1 MPPVTNNGGASA
13 AAAAAAEAR
22 ARAAAEAARKAAEAA
37 QRAAEAARQQA
48 EAARK
53 AAEAAKQQAE
63 AAKQQAAAAQKEVA
77 AAKENF
83 STEKKALGDKLK
95 ELKPKANEAGQKPN
109 LQADQKA
116 LKAAQD
122 QKAKVDEAH
131 KKLQAA
137 EAKLQAAEKKIQ
149 AAEEKSVLASKQAE
163 TQMHAANEAAKAE
176 GLKPPYSDKELQKN
190 QVSAQ
195 QVKDAFDGASAQR
208 QAELNKSLGVD
219 GTQDTQAIQKELG
232 ADREVARLSAKPE
245 TKAVLDQL
253 GIRDGKD
260 LNKLANRLDSQA
272 NAQGDLSNVPLLGNL
287 QNADLKGV
295 KDKQALSEVLQGAGN
310 TLEGNS
316 KALLTDKKFA
326 DAVANGTS
334 PHEAA
339 KARTDLNENEKAAQD
354 AQSRKGLEQLGVSQQ
369 QFQEM
374 KPEQQKQYLDAAK
387 ASAENKPADVLRAF
401 GDNVPKDVANRVYEN
416 PEVKKG
422 LEQLGLDKET
432 FLESGKGMAHLTE
445 ASLAKDPQG
454 AIAQLNQAAQQN
466 PQLRGVA
473 AEAIGRKAEQLPA
486 GPEREILQNRTLVRE
501 MLEKPDTQKALDGL
515 AKGELSSIADVQDPK
530 VRNQLLETAAKD
542 PHLKATLDKAG
553 LKPQDLQN
561 LGAGQ
566 ANVLKAL
573 ESFQAPT
580 ALDNIPF
587 IGQRPETDP
596 TKALEQLRDAVA
608 ADPKA
613 KAVAEKLGG
622 AVIDS
627 AATDPRFKEGLDKL
641 GMDPKVLKAK
651 GPAAAAD
658 LLQASESATRG
669 DTAGT
674 LTALR
679 EAHATAPN
687 VATDAVTK
695 FAGTLKSE
703 GKEGEIK
710 TLLGDKK
717 TAEALLSDPNS
728 AAAFDSIAKGD
739 VGKAI
744 DQLGPNKALRDQVI
758 DQAAKNPEFKK
769 GLEQSGVSVKQL
781 KDYTGPAAGKLYDAV
796 TGAGRGDFEG
806 SLRAFRDAA
815 QQDPKAVDLATQ
827 GVTTFANKSFPGTD
841 GASQAMKSLLGDKA
855 TVQQLLTN
863 PKLNDAF
870 DALSNKDL
878 LEGLKDAKGN
888 QQAVNST
895 VDALTQNPAFKKA
908 FDDLGLSA
916 DTLKKNP
923 QGLDNFVGAAV
934 KMVDGDKLGA
944 LGHLRDA
951 MVDNKVPFEPV
962 IKQSIDK
969 LAAGMDDKGKEGLV
983 KTLISGDPKQTEALL
998 KNGGAFDAIAEGN
1011 TAEGVARLLADD
1023 KTAQAAAERIFEH
1036 GPTAEML
1043 GKLGIDSPEKLM
1055 QYRETAGELVSAA
1068 QNLAEG
1074 NIAEGLKNIGKAAL
1088 ALPTED
1094 RAKLIEGLG
1103 NALPLPA
1110 KYEGLFKA
1118 AAGLITDPGFIEH
1131 LGKGIEELVK
1141 NQNPAAFIS
1150 ELSEGLGAAAEGNP
1164 DAATAFLNEL
1174 PKVLPQDNPLAKFFS
1189 DETLNGQLVETG
1201 ALTSV
1206 LNGVA
1211 KFADGDVL
1219 GALSEIGGAFGDL
1232 LGAGDGFLG
1241 QDVVG
1246 KEGLEAVGRLFKQTY
1261 GVLPESVQNKV
1272 EAKVAEIGGKGLI
1285 GSIPILGDAINIG
1298 SSIGPFVDALGG
1310 DDNIEKVLT
1319 GAQLALDVVGVV
1331 PGADAFTTPLKQGIG
1346 IVQTVRDVAQS
1357 AETINDF
1364 REAYI

>member
-1 MPPVTNNGGASA
+1 MPPVTNNGASA

-77 AAKENF
+77 AAKESF

-95 ELKPKANEAGQKPN
+95 ELKPKAAEAGQKPN

-116 LKAAQD
+116 LKATQD

-137 EAKLQAAEKKIQ
+137 EARLQAAEKKVQ

-163 TQMHAANEAAKAE
+163 TQMQAANEAAKAE
-176 GLKPPYSDKELQKN
+176 GLKPPYSDEQLQKN

-195 QVKDAFDGASAQR
+195 QVKDAFEGASSQR

-219 GTQDTQAIQKELG
+219 GTQNTQAIQKELG
-232 ADREVARLSAKPE
+232 ADREVARLAARPE

-260 LNKLANRLDSQA
+260 LNKLANRLDAQA
-272 NAQGDLSNVPLLGNL
+272 NAQGDFSNVPFLGNL

-295 KDKQALSEVLQGAGN
+295 KNKEALAQVLQGAGN

-326 DAVANGTS
+326 EAVANGTS
-334 PHEAA
+334 PHDAA

-354 AQSRKGLEQLGVSQQ
+354 TQARQGLEQLGVSQQ
-369 QFQEM
+369 EFQELP
-374 KPEQQKQYLDAAK
+374 PEQQTQYLDAAK

-401 GDNVPKDVANRVYEN
+401 GDNVPKDIAQRVSEN

-422 LEQLGLDKET
+422 LEKLGLDQET
-432 FLESGKGMAHLTE
+432 FLQSGKGMANLTE
-445 ASLAKDPQG
+445 AAVAKDPQA
-454 AIAQLNQAAQQN
+454 AIAQLNQATQQN

-515 AKGELSSIADVQDPK
+515 AKGELSSIAEVQDPK
-530 VRNQLLETAAKD
+530 VRNQLLNTAAKD
-542 PHLKATLDKAG
+542 PEFKATLDEAG
-553 LKPQDLQN
+553 LKPQALQN

-573 ESFQAPT
+573 ES
-580 ALDNIPF
+580 
-587 IGQRPETDP
+587 EDP
-596 TKALEQLRDAVA
+596 TQSLTQLRDAVA

-613 KAVAEKLGG
+613 QAVAEKLGG
-622 AVIDS
+622 SIIDS
-627 AATDPRFKEGLDKL
+627 AAQDPRFQEGLEQL
-641 GMDPKVLKAK
+641 GLDAKTLKAK

-658 LLQASESATRG
+658 LLKASEAATRG

-679 EAHATAPN
+679 EAHKSAPG
-687 VATDAVTK
+687 VATDAITK
-695 FAGTLKSE
+695 FARTLESE
-703 GKEGEIK
+703 GQEGEIR

-717 TAEALLSDPNS
+717 TVEALLADPNS

-758 DQAAKNPEFKK
+758 DRAATNPEFKK
-769 GLEQSGVSVKQL
+769 GLEQSGVSVQQL
-781 KDYTGPAAGKLYDAV
+781 KQYTGPAAGKLYDAV
-796 TGAGRGDFEG
+796 NNAGQGEFED

-815 QQDPKAVDLATQ
+815 QQDPNAVELATQ
-827 GVTTFANKSFPGTD
+827 GVTTFANKNFPGTD
-841 GASQAMKSLLGDKA
+841 GASQAMKSLLGNKD
-855 TVQQLLTN
+855 TVRQLLTN
-863 PKLNDAF
+863 PQLNDAF
-870 DALSNKDL
+870 DALSSENL

-895 VDALTQNPAFKKA
+895 VDALTQSPAFKKA
-908 FDDLGLSA
+908 FEDLGLSA
-916 DTLKKNP
+916 ETLKKNP
-923 QGLDNFVGAAV
+923 EGLDNFVGAAV
-934 KMVDGDKLGA
+934 KMVDGDELGA

-969 LAAGMDDKGKEGLV
+969 LAAGLDDKGKEGLV
-983 KTLISGDPKQTEALL
+983 KTLLSGDPKQTEALL

-1011 TAEGVARLLADD
+1011 TAEAVARLLADD
-1023 KTAQAAAERIFEH
+1023 TTAQAASERIFEH
-1036 GPTAEML
+1036 EPTAEML

-1055 QYRETAGELVSAA
+1055 QYRDTAGELVSAA
-1068 QNLAEG
+1068 QNFADG
-1074 NIAEGLKNIGKAAL
+1074 NIAEGLKDIGQAAL
-1088 ALPTED
+1088 ELPTED
-1094 RAKLIEGLG
+1094 RARLIESLG

-1110 KYEGLFKA
+1110 KYEGIFKA

-1131 LGKGIEELVK
+1131 LGKGIEELIK

-1164 DAATAFLNEL
+1164 EAATAFLNEL

-1211 KFADGDVL
+1211 KFAEGDVL
-1219 GALSEIGGAFGDL
+1219 GALGEIGGAFGDL
-1232 LGAGDGFLG
+1232 ISAGDGFLG

-1261 GVLPESVQNKV
+1261 GVLPESVQDKV

-1298 SSIGPFVDALGG
+1298 GSIGPFVDALKG

-1319 GAQLALDVVGVV
+1319 GAQLALDVVGVL
-1331 PGADAFTTPLKQGIG
+1331 PSADAFITPIKQGIG
-1346 IVQTVRDVAQS
+1346 IVQTVREVAQS